1 MYCNA
6 IFRPLEGR
14 FVAMKVQCPFVL
26 KNLQLLIIEHILVDK
41 NVSKHQKQHSN
52 VYYLTFNHSF
62 FTRAGYFSPL
72 TAQVNIQ
79 TKTEVST
86 ATTVKTNP
94 ISPEETR
101 QALVR
106 VSRWF

>member
-1 MYCNA
+1 MIY
-6 IFRPLEGR
+6 
-14 FVAMKVQCPFVL
+14 
-26 KNLQLLIIEHILVDK
+26 
-41 NVSKHQKQHSN
+41 
-52 VYYLTFNHSF
+52 F
-62 FTRAGYFSPL
+62 FTWAGYFSPL

-94 ISPEETR
+94 ILFEET
-101 QALVR
+101 QQTSTETLVR